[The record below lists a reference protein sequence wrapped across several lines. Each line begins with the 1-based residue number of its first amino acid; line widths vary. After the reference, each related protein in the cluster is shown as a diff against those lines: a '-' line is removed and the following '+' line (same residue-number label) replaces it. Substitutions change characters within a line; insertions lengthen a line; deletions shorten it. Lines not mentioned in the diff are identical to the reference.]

1 MPVTAKLSRQFY
13 DRFGDEI
20 TNELVNWFNQVDATY
35 RNDLREL
42 NELNFQRFDAKLEQ
56 RVTAAEARL
65 DKRIN
70 ELRTEMQVGFA
81 NLERRMETRLAS
93 VEARLEQGLGAQ
105 MKWMFGFWLGTLLPL
120 AGLMIALQ
128 RWGG

>member
-1 MPVTAKLSRQFY
+1 MPVTAKLSRNFY
-13 DRFGDEI
+13 DKFGDDI
-20 TNELVNWFNQVDATY
+20 ANELVNWFNQVDATY

-56 RVTAAEARL
+56 RVTASEARL
-65 DKRIN
+65 VERIT
-70 ELRTEMQVGFA
+70 ELRAEMHVGFA
-81 NLERRMETRLAS
+81 NLETRMEQR
-93 VEARLEQGLGAQ
+93 LGAQ